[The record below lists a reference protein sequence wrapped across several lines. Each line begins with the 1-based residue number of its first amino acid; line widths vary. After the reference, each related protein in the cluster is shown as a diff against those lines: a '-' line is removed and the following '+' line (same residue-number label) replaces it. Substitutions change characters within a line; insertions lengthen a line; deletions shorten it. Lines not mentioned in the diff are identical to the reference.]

1 MKPPALMVLPVV
13 LNSPYKLEPLQVAA
27 GVTLKVLT
35 VELFWTEIS
44 IVGLLPWETGPAGAL
59 MKMVEPMAKPGGS
72 GLQLQTIVLC
82 VAAFRPPRALEGA
95 GVGQL
100 LGARRTPLICFLE
113 IRRDKCP
120 LLQIL
125 NLVFSKCQQN
135 KNIFTNHFANWK

>member
-1 MKPPALMVLPVV
+1 MVLPVV

-72 GLQLQTIVLC
+72 APIY
-82 VAAFRPPRALEGA
+82 
-95 GVGQL
+95 
-100 LGARRTPLICFLE
+100 RTTA
-113 IRRDKCP
+113 
-120 LLQIL
+120 
-125 NLVFSKCQQN
+125 
-135 KNIFTNHFANWK
+135 TNNRFVRCSISTPKSA